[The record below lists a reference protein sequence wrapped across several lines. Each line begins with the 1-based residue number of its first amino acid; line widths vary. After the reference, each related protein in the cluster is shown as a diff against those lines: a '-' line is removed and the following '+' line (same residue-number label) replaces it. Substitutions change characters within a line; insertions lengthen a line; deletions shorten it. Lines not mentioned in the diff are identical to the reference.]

1 MDIIKIN
8 SREYPEMLKQIYDP
22 PRLLYAVGNKE
33 LLKEENAIAIIGS
46 RKYTEYGKKATE
58 YFSYNLA
65 KAGITIVSGLAKGID
80 SFSHIGT
87 LSAKGKTI
95 AVIGSGLDKIYPKEN
110 IELARQI
117 VKRGGLIISEYSLG
131 TEPKP
136 NHFPERNRIISGLS
150 KGVIVTEARE
160 KSGALITVEFALDQG
175 RDVLAVP
182 GNIKSINS
190 VGTNHMIKEG
200 ARIITNIKDILQL
213 DDIFRKI

>member
-1 MDIIKIN
+1 
-8 SREYPEMLKQIYDP
+8 MLKQIYDS
-22 PRLLYAVGNKE
+22 PRVLYTVGNKE
-33 LLKEENAIAIIGS
+33 LLKEKNTIAIIGS
-46 RKYTEYGKKATE
+46 RNYTEYGKKATE

-65 KAGITIVSGLAKGID
+65 KVGITIVSGLAKGID
-80 SFSHIGT
+80 SFSHIGA

-95 AVIGSGLDKIYPKEN
+95 AVIGSGLNKIYPKEN

-117 VKRGGLIISEYSLG
+117 VKRGGLIISEYPLG

-160 KSGALITVEFALDQG
+160 KSGALITVDFALEQG
-175 RDVLAVP
+175 REVFAVP
-182 GNIKSINS
+182 GNIKSKNS
-190 VGTNHMIKEG
+190 VGTNQMIKEG
-200 ARIITNIKDILQL
+200 AKIITNVKEILQL